1 MNMDN
6 NTEIGIFENLV
17 IEKVNDNK
25 VSKLIINYFLQ
36 KLNQTAD
43 VAIKCFN
50 DVSKYKDIF
59 SEFKL
64 YLLNGNYNIKN
75 PLYIE
80 NYSAQK
86 ILELIPSLTASGVYS
101 CMTWLRDNPE
111 EAKKWIDKGL
121 PNKDVIICEANFKK
135 ESTHNNENQRKKIEN
150 LFETDENDRFIRLII
165 PKGIINVNGSLNK
178 EMSLINK
185 KRTELNL
192 DEVAILKKYVSQ
204 LYQPSVINKTCSR
217 NDLIKIIDNF
227 YSNRDNLS
235 DDDMIKLYLKVLNDL
250 EGELLKYECIE
261 DSRFVTFC
269 RRDFLKE
276 ELTKSLL
283 KKDFNQA
290 FYDIVDYVK
299 ADTWISF
306 GSVPNKYDFK
316 KIDND
321 DCDYKKC
328 GIVCIQEKEIIL
340 NMIQEFKNSLAGG
353 KLTFDDRDNLIAVA
367 LDKLR
372 LIPTGSEFTINQI
385 IDNFGD
391 IDDFNE
397 KFDIFNKVIEESE
410 KQGIHLEPTMTGVT
424 GMPWANSFIKK

>member
-1 MNMDN
+1 MNESELQKEISEIDKRLNDIEQEELLDN
-6 NTEIGIFENLV
+6 NSKNNEWEQQYKKFEQTGETISLIAEKDKKITEWLNMLSNNNEFDWQQKSRAMSSSLFNIL
-17 IEKVNDNK
+17 EKLLKIQKPHPTWVKQYEIVN
-25 VSKLIINYFLQ
+25 
-36 KLNQTAD
+36 
-43 VAIKCFN
+43 AI
-50 DVSKYKDIF
+50 
-59 SEFKL
+59 
-64 YLLNGNYNIKN
+64 GNYINNNDKKSLKN
-75 PLYIE
+75 E
-80 NYSAQK
+80 
-86 ILELIPSLTASGVYS
+86 ILELMQLSKPDTN
-101 CMTWLRDNPE
+101 T
-111 EAKKWIDKGL
+111 
-121 PNKDVIICEANFKK
+121 
-135 ESTHNNENQRKKIEN
+135 IEN
-150 LFETDENDRFIRLII
+150 VSSQKII
-165 PKGIINVNGSLNK
+165 L
-178 EMSLINK
+178 
-185 KRTELNL
+185 
-192 DEVAILKKYVSQ
+192 
-204 LYQPSVINKTCSR
+204 SVINKTCSR

-353 KLTFDDRDNLIAVA
+353 KLTFDNRDNLIAVA
-367 LDKLR
+367 VDKLR

-397 KFDIFNKVIEESE
+397 KFDIFNKVIEESK
-410 KQGIHLEPTMTGVT
+410 KQEIYFESTNRGVT